1 MVTIDINLGSLFFF
15 MLGFM
20 VAIGMVILL
29 AVVWIIFPKLSEAKR
44 FFEFWLKVRNK
55 DKNG

>member
-20 VAIGMVILL
+20 VAIGMIILL
-29 AVVWIIFPKLSEAKR
+29 AVVWVIFPKLSEAKR
-44 FFEFWLKVRNK
+44 FFEFWLKVKNK